1 MNLVSILEKAALSSD
16 LSDVHITVGL
26 PPMSRISGKLK
37 PLADFR
43 VTPAISE
50 SYAHEI
56 MNDAQWQVFEER
68 GEFDFSISVPGKYR
82 FRVNAF
88 RQRQSVAIA
97 LRVIRATPPDINEL
111 GLPPV
116 VTSLCNYTRGI
127 ILVTGPTGSGKS
139 TSLAAMID
147 YINRTR
153 SEHIITLEDPIEF
166 LHRHGKCMI
175 NQREIGVD
183 TLSYAAALR
192 AALRE
197 DPDVILVGEMRDLET
212 ISIALTA
219 AETGHLVLSTLH
231 TTGAAKTIDR
241 VVDVFP
247 PYQQQQIRMQLS
259 TTLVAVLS
267 QQLLISTDN
276 KSRVIAVEAM
286 VANSGIRNLIRENKI
301 HQVASAMQTAAGS
314 GNQLMDNALAQL
326 YRTGKISRETA
337 YTYSIDKNY
346 ISTLL

>member
-1 MNLVSILEKAALSSD
+1 MNLVSLLEQATVSD
-16 LSDVHITVGL
+16 ASDVHITVGL
-26 PPMSRISGKLK
+26 PPMARISGSLR
-37 PLADFR
+37 PLADFK
-43 VTPAISE
+43 VTPEISLKF
-50 SYAHEI
+50 AKEI
-56 MNDAQWQVFEER
+56 MNDAQWETFEQL

-82 FRVNAF
+82 FRVNTF

-97 LRVIRATPPDINEL
+97 LRLIKASPPDINEL

-116 VTSLCNYTRGI
+116 VAALCNYTRGI
-127 ILVTGPTGSGKS
+127 LLVTGPTGSGKS
-139 TSLAAMID
+139 TTLAAMID

-153 SEHIITLEDPIEF
+153 SEHIITLEDPIEY
-166 LHRHGKCMI
+166 LHRHKKCI
-175 NQREIGVD
+175 VNQREIGVD

-212 ISIALTA
+212 IGIALTA

-247 PYQQQQIRMQLS
+247 PFQQQQVRMQLS
-259 TTLVAVLS
+259 MTLVAVIS
-267 QQLLISTDN
+267 QQLLLSTDGS
-276 KSRVIAVEAM
+276 SRVIAVETMLASS
-286 VANSGIRNLIRENKI
+286 AIRNLIRENKV
-301 HQVASAMQTAAGS
+301 HQIASAMQSS
-314 GNQLMDNALAQL
+314 GQSGMQLMDNALAQL
-326 YRTGKISRETA
+326 YRAGKISRETA
-337 YTYSIDKNY
+337 YTYSMDKNY

>member
-1 MNLVSILEKAALSSD
+1 MSLITLLEKASASAE

-26 PPMSRISGKLK
+26 PPMARISGKLTAI
-37 PLADFR
+37 ADFK
-43 VTPAISE
+43 VTTELSQG
-50 SYAHEI
+50 YAREI
-56 MNDAQWQVFEER
+56 MNDAQWEAFEQY
-68 GEFDFSISVPGKYR
+68 GEFDFSISLPGKYR
-82 FRVNAF
+82 FRVNTF
-88 RQRQSVAIA
+88 RQRQSIAIA
-97 LRVIRATPPDINEL
+97 LRVIKASPPDINEL

-116 VTSLCNYTRGI
+116 IPSLCNNTRGI

-139 TSLAAMID
+139 TTLAAMID

-166 LHRHGKCMI
+166 LHRHKKCMI

-259 TTLVAVLS
+259 TALIAVLS
-267 QQLLISTDN
+267 QQLLPANDG
-276 KSRVIAVEAM
+276 KSRVIAVEVM
-286 VANSGIRNLIRENKI
+286 LANSGIRNLIRENKI
-301 HQVASAMQTAAGS
+301 HQVASAMQSAGTS
-314 GNQLMDNALAQL
+314 GMQLMDNALSQL
-326 YRTGKISRETA
+326 YRAGKISRDTA
-337 YTYSIDKNY
+337 LTYSMDKNY